1 MRLAASA
8 ADRSQDPEESA
19 TEAIRA
25 LTRATQIRTGAVAL
39 AETLPEAMA
48 YLQALCS
55 GDQAAAGLSTGFA
68 PIDRYLLLR
77 PGELTVV
84 GARPS
89 VGKSS
94 FLLSVAARAAG
105 NGHPA
110 LLVTCEMG
118 ARELALRL
126 LSASAGTA
134 VSDVREGAVSDRTW
148 AGLQAAGEDLA
159 KLPLRIY
166 DRGRCRVSDVVR
178 EARGMQRSGGLRLV
192 VVDYLGLLTP
202 VRTPKSRTKENEV
215 AELSGDLKAAA
226 MQLGVPLMVAAQLNR
241 DAEGNRRPTL
251 RHLRDS
257 GAIEQDADNV
267 LLLHRDRDAETVV
280 LTIAKQRNG
289 LAGIELDL
297 PFDPKLTRFDGSTD
311 DGARF

>member
-1 MRLAASA
+1 
-8 ADRSQDPEESA
+8 
-19 TEAIRA
+19 
-25 LTRATQIRTGAVAL
+25 
-39 AETLPEAMA
+39 
-48 YLQALCS
+48 
-55 GDQAAAGLSTGFA
+55 
-68 PIDRYLLLR
+68 
-77 PGELTVV
+77 
-84 GARPS
+84 
-89 VGKSS
+89 
-94 FLLSVAARAAG
+94 
-105 NGHPA
+105 
-110 LLVTCEMG
+110 
-118 ARELALRL
+118 
-126 LSASAGTA
+126 
-134 VSDVREGAVSDRTW
+134 
-148 AGLQAAGEDLA
+148 
-159 KLPLRIY
+159 
-166 DRGRCRVSDVVR
+166 
-178 EARGMQRSGGLRLV
+178 
-192 VVDYLGLLTP
+192 